1 MVDLELI
8 QACLEGNRRSWDQ
21 FLERYSR
28 LIYSYILSVA
38 KVKGLILAPDSVND
52 LFQEL
57 ILSLLKDNFRK
68 LRTYRGKNGCSFAS
82 WLRQVTINFTL
93 DFTRRL
99 KPQVSIDEENEEGL
113 TLKDLLRDNSISA
126 RDKIAQSELLS
137 HLKDCVAFLDDDDKY
152 FIELYLNRGLSLGD
166 ISFHLKI
173 ARPAVDMR
181 KFRIINRL
189 RDCFKTKGLELDF

>member
-1 MVDLELI
+1 MNDLEFI
-8 QACLEGNRRSWDQ
+8 QACLEGDRRSWDQ
-21 FLERYSR
+21 FIERYSR

-38 KVKGLILAPDSVND
+38 KVKGLNLAPDSVND

-68 LRTYRGKNGCSFAS
+68 LRTYRGKNGCSCAS

-93 DFTRRL
+93 DFARRL
-99 KPQVSIDEENEEGL
+99 KPLVSIDEENEEGL
-113 TLKDLLRDNSISA
+113 TLKELLRDNSISV
-126 RDKIAQSELLS
+126 RDKFTQNELLS
-137 HLKDCVAFLDDDDKY
+137 HLKDCVAFLDGDDKY

-166 ISFHLKI
+166 ISVHLKI

-189 RDCFKTKGLELDF
+189 KNCFKTKGLELGF